1 MLILAKAA
9 MALMLGFV
17 LSIITGVILIPL
29 LRKLHFGQ
37 SVSLTL
43 GERHLKKNGTPTIG
57 GLIFIIPTIISLLL
71 LWFRG
76 SIEMTSNLMIVLFV
90 FISYALLGLADD
102 LLKIVFKNNKG
113 LSIMFKLLMQTVIA
127 LVFFYIFIRNGGV
140 PEIRISAINL
150 YIYMGWTYG
159 LFILFLLVGSSNAV
173 NITDGLDGL
182 AAGLSSIYFITIGIV
197 IVGWMHT
204 FDLDAIITFIMLGAT
219 LGFLCHNFNPA
230 KIFMGDSG
238 SMFLGYMISIIA
250 LLGFKN
256 VTLTTLLVPICLLAI
271 PIMDTLFA
279 ILRRIINKKPIGEP
293 DKQHLHHQLL
303 NLNLSHRDTVLVIY
317 FIDILF
323 ATAMLIYILYNRIV
337 GIVIYAIL
345 FIVVL
350 LFILKT
356 NIIVDHSKKNKN
368 HINN

>member
-57 GLIFIIPTIISLLL
+57 GLIFIIPTIVSLLL

-76 SIEMTSNLMIVLFV
+76 SIEMTSNLTIVLFV

-113 LSIMFKLLMQTVIA
+113 LSIMFKLLMQTIIA
-127 LVFFYIFIRNGGV
+127 LVFFYIFIRNGGA

-182 AAGLSSIYFITIGIV
+182 AGGLSAIAFLAYGLIAWNTTWLVGYQEIAIFCFVLIGS
-197 IVGWMHT
+197 
-204 FDLDAIITFIMLGAT
+204 L
-219 LGFLCHNFNPA
+219 LGFLVFNTHPA
-230 KIFMGDSG
+230 KVFMGDTG
-238 SMFLGYMISIIA
+238 SLALGGSLAAIAILTRHELSLAVVGGVFVIETLSSLIQIISIRKFHKKI
-250 LLGFKN
+250 FKMA
-256 VTLTTLLVPICLLAI
+256 P
-271 PIMDTLFA
+271 
-279 ILRRIINKKPIGEP
+279 
-293 DKQHLHHQLL
+293 LHHHFEKLGWEENDNVKMFWIIGL
-303 NLNLSHRDTVLVIY
+303 
-317 FIDILF
+317 IL
-323 ATAMLIYILYNRIV
+323 AMLMITYNV
-337 GIVIYAIL
+337 WL
-345 FIVVL
+345 
-350 LFILKT
+350 
-356 NIIVDHSKKNKN
+356 
-368 HINN
+368 

>member
-57 GLIFIIPTIISLLL
+57 GLIFIIPTIVSLLL

-113 LSIMFKLLMQTVIA
+113 LSIMFKLLMQTIIA
-127 LVFFYIFIRNGGV
+127 LVFFYIFIRNGGD

-182 AAGLSSIYFITIGIV
+182 AGGLSAIAFLAYGLIAWNTTWLVGYQEIAIFCFVLIGS
-197 IVGWMHT
+197 
-204 FDLDAIITFIMLGAT
+204 L
-219 LGFLCHNFNPA
+219 LGFLVFNTHPA
-230 KIFMGDSG
+230 KVFMGDTG
-238 SMFLGYMISIIA
+238 SLALGGSLAAIAILTRHELSLAVVGGVFVIETLSSLIQIISIRKFHKKIFKMA
-250 LLGFKN
+250 PLHNHFEKLGWEENDIVKMFWIIG
-256 VTLTTLLVPICLLAI
+256 L
-271 PIMDTLFA
+271 
-279 ILRRIINKKPIGEP
+279 IL
-293 DKQHLHHQLL
+293 
-303 NLNLSHRDTVLVIY
+303 
-317 FIDILF
+317 
-323 ATAMLIYILYNRIV
+323 AMLMITYNV
-337 GIVIYAIL
+337 WL
-345 FIVVL
+345 
-350 LFILKT
+350 
-356 NIIVDHSKKNKN
+356 
-368 HINN
+368 